1 MPARSREHLAA
12 RDDRNPLSHA
22 LKCID
27 EGMFS
32 YGSTSKMCCWSFPTP
47 KKRKNKKEA
56 SPLPYDPPTHQ
67 IKKERQQQEQK
78 TTSLWTPSS
87 GWFLLNLF

>member
-1 MPARSREHLAA
+1 MGPQV
-12 RDDRNPLSHA
+12 
-22 LKCID
+22 KCVA
-27 EGMFS
+27 GHS
-32 YGSTSKMCCWSFPTP
+32 QPP